1 MPGPGPTQPVPPRR
15 GLWFEEFHPGLIL
28 ESAGRTVTE
37 ADILL
42 FAGLSGDFNPLHT
55 DEEFARGTPFRRRIA
70 HGMLVQAIATGLG
83 VRTGVFERTLQALT
97 EMTIHW
103 HAPVFPG
110 DTIRL
115 LLEVSGLDSEPSRR
129 SGVVVFNARVLNQ
142 ESKVVCDGEWRV
154 RILRMPTE
162 RDRSRSGASTG
173 VEG

>member
-1 MPGPGPTQPVPPRR
+1 MDGPAPSDPAPARR
-15 GLWFEEFHPGLIL
+15 GLWFEEFLPGLII
-28 ESAGRTVTE
+28 ESPGRTVTE
-37 ADILL
+37 ADIVH

-55 DEEFARGTPFRRRIA
+55 DEEFARATPFRRRIA

-83 VRTGVFERTLQALT
+83 VRTGVFERTLQALS

-103 HAPVFPG
+103 RAPVFPG

-115 LLEVSGLDSEPSRR
+115 FLEVSGRDPEPSRR
-129 SGVVVFNARVLNQ
+129 SGVVVLQARVLNQ
-142 ESKVVCDGEWRV
+142 ENKVVCDGEWRV
-154 RILRMPTE
+154 RILRMPTD